1 MLATRISS
9 LGVSMAGAFKLVDKQ
24 ILKTLV
30 PANALNAENFQELAS
45 KSRLEEVPSGRVLFK
60 KGDVDRKAVY
70 VLSGEVE
77 LSGDDGLQ
85 VMKGGTPEAR
95 HPLANQQPRQKTAK
109 TRTSCQVTR
118 FDSDLLDILLTW
130 DQLSGIEV
138 SDITLSVQPSSKDNA
153 SGDWMTRILQSK
165 AFLRI
170 PPANIQA
177 MFMRL
182 QEFPVKSGQVI
193 IRQGDEGDYYYIISR
208 GTCKVTRESASGSN
222 VTLARLGDGDAFGEE
237 ALLSEAKRNATITME
252 SDGLLMRLSK
262 EDFEELLKAPMLH
275 AVTLEEAKQMVKN
288 GAVLL
293 DVRLESEH
301 KAGSIKGSQN
311 IPLFMLR
318 LKAETLDAAKKYVC
332 YCETGRRSSAAAF
345 LMSERGFD
353 SCVLK
358 GGLQA
363 IPQASARG

>member
-1 MLATRISS
+1 
-9 LGVSMAGAFKLVDKQ
+9 MADAGKLVDKQ
-24 ILKTLV
+24 ILRSLV

-45 KSRLEEVPSGRVLFK
+45 KARLEEIPAGRFLFK
-60 KGDVDRKAVY
+60 KGDMDRTTVY
-70 VLSGEVE
+70 VLTGEVE
-77 LSGDDGLQ
+77 ILGDGAGS
-85 VMKGGTPEAR
+85 VVKGGTPEGR
-95 HPLANQQPRQKTAK
+95 QPLANKQPRQMSAR
-109 TRTSCQVTR
+109 TRTSCTVTR
-118 FDSDLLDILLTW
+118 VDSDLLDILLTW

-138 SDITLSVQPSSKDNA
+138 SDITLSQAEMVDDEEDSG
-153 SGDWMTRILQSK
+153 GDWMTRILQSK

-182 QEFPVKSGQVI
+182 QEVPVKAQQSI
-193 IRQGDEGDYYYIISR
+193 IKQGEEGDYYYIICR
-208 GTCKVTRESASGSN
+208 GKCKVTREAASGSS
-222 VTLARLGDGDAFGEE
+222 VTLAHLSDGDAFGEE
-237 ALLSEAKRNATITME
+237 ALLSQAKRNATITME
-252 SDGLLMRLSK
+252 TDGLLMRLSK
-262 EDFEELLKAPMLH
+262 SDFEELLKAPMLYD
-275 AVTLEEAKQMVKN
+275 VTLDEAKAMVKD

-301 KAGSIKGSQN
+301 KAGSIRGSQN

-318 LKAETLDAAKKYVC
+318 LKAESLDSAKKYVC

-353 SCVLK
+353 SCVLR

-363 IPQASARG
+363 IPQVAAASTSSS